1 MGVKSRMSNE
11 QTAYR
16 IEKLETLKSQ
26 GIAVYPDRFSTN
38 YELYEATML
47 NDGTSG
53 VRIAGRI
60 MSIRNFN
67 KLSFITISNIQ
78 GSLQLLLKKEEIGEE
93 PFDQFHTLLDIG
105 DFIGVEGRMYS
116 TKTNEKT
123 LRIESYVFL
132 GKALRTLPEKW
143 HGLSNVELR
152 YRQRYLDLMMTKDTQ
167 SRLLARTK
175 MVRAIRRFFE
185 DQDFLEVETPV
196 LQHTSSGAL
205 AKPFRTY
212 HNSLDTELNLRIAPE
227 TYLKRLIVG
236 GFTKVFEFAKCFR
249 NEGISPQ
256 HLQEFTMV
264 EGYAAYWNY
273 EDTMKLMRDM
283 VLFVLDQVFHT
294 TTITIQGQTINFSL
308 EWDIVSFRDLILKDT
323 GIDIDLYPYVK
334 DLYQETVRKN
344 INLEHSDIESLGRGN
359 FIDLLYKKMC
369 RPQLVK
375 PTFLV
380 KHPIDLSPLARAN
393 DQNPAL
399 TDRFQ
404 LVMNGAE
411 IINAYSELVDPLE
424 QRRRL
429 EAQALLKNNGDLE
442 AMEMD
447 EDYLIAMEYGM
458 PPISGWGFGIERLL
472 MVLTDSDT
480 IKDCV
485 LFPLTKKL

>member
-1 MGVKSRMSNE
+1 MSNE
-11 QTAYR
+11 QTALR
-16 IEKLETLKSQ
+16 IEKMETLRSQ
-26 GIAVYPDRFSTN
+26 GVQVYPDKFSIN
-38 YELYEATML
+38 YDLNEASLLY
-47 NDGTSG
+47 DGTFG
-53 VRIAGRI
+53 VRVAGRI
-60 MSIRNFN
+60 MSIRNFS
-67 KLSFITISNIQ
+67 KFSFITLSNIQ
-78 GSLQLLLKKEEIGEE
+78 GTLQLLLKKEEVDEVL
-93 PFDQFHTLLDIG
+93 FNQFHNLLDIG
-105 DFIGVEGRMYS
+105 DFIGVEGSMYT

-123 LRIESYVFL
+123 LRIESFVFL

-143 HGLSNVELR
+143 HGLTNVELR

-185 DQDFLEVETPV
+185 DQDFLEVETPI
-196 LQHTSSGAL
+196 LQHTSSGAI
-205 AKPFRTY
+205 AKPFSTY
-212 HNSLDTELNLRIAPE
+212 HNSLSTELNLRIAPE

-236 GFTKVFEFAKCFR
+236 GFTKVFEFAKSFR
-249 NEGISPQ
+249 NEGTSPQ

-283 VLFVLDQVFHT
+283 ILNVLEQTFNT
-294 TTITIQGQTINFSL
+294 TTITLQGQTIDFSQ
-308 EWDIVSFRDLILKDT
+308 EWNIVSFRDLIIKDT
-323 GIDIDLYPYVK
+323 GIDIDLYPDVE
-334 DLYQETVRKN
+334 DLYQETMRRN
-344 INLEHSDIESLGRGN
+344 IDLEHLEIESLGRGN

-369 RPQLVK
+369 RPQLIK
-375 PTFLV
+375 PTYLIE
-380 KHPIDLSPLARAN
+380 HPIDLSPLARAN
-393 DQNPAL
+393 DDNPTL

-404 LVMNGAE
+404 LVVNGSE
-411 IINAYSELVDPLE
+411 IVNAYSELVDPIE

-429 EAQALLKNNGDLE
+429 ENQALLKSNGDSE

-447 EDYLIAMEYGM
+447 EDYLTAMEYGM

>member
-1 MGVKSRMSNE
+1 MSNE
-11 QTAYR
+11 QTTQR
-16 IEKLETLKSQ
+16 IEKLERLRNQ
-26 GIAVYPDRFSTN
+26 GIQVYPEKFSIN
-38 YELYEATML
+38 YELHEASML
-47 NDGTSG
+47 NDGTFG
-53 VRIAGRI
+53 VRVAGRI
-60 MSIRNFN
+60 TSIRNFS
-67 KLSFITISNIQ
+67 KLSFITLSNIQ
-78 GSLQLLLKKEEIGEE
+78 GTLQLLLKKEEIGEE
-93 PFDQFHTLLDIG
+93 SFNQFHHFLDIG
-105 DFIGVEGRMYS
+105 DFIGAEGRMYT

-123 LRIESYVFL
+123 LRLESYVFL

-143 HGLSNVELR
+143 HGINNVELR
-152 YRQRYLDLMMTKDTQ
+152 YRQRYLDLIMTKDTQ
-167 SRLLARTK
+167 NRLLVRTK

-196 LQHTSSGAL
+196 LQHTSSGAI
-205 AKPFRTY
+205 AKPFSTY
-212 HNSLDTELNLRIAPE
+212 HNSLNTELNLRIAPE

-236 GFTKVFEFAKCFR
+236 GFTKVFEIAKCFR

-273 EDTMKLMRDM
+273 EDTMELMREM
-283 VLFVLDQVFHT
+283 ILYVLEQTFN
-294 TTITIQGQTINFSL
+294 TTIITMQGQTIDFSL
-308 EWDIVSFRDLILKDT
+308 EWEIVSFRDLILKDT
-323 GIDIDLYPYVK
+323 GIDIDLFPDVK
-334 DLYQETVRKN
+334 DLYQETKRKN
-344 INLEHSDIESLGRGN
+344 INLEYSDISSLGRGN

-393 DQNPAL
+393 DDNPTL

-404 LVMNGAE
+404 LVVNGAE
-411 IINAYSELVDPLE
+411 IINAYSELVDPIE

-458 PPISGWGFGIERLL
+458 PPVSGWGFGIERLL
-472 MVLTDSDT
+472 MVLTDCDT

>member
-1 MGVKSRMSNE
+1 MSNE
-11 QTAYR
+11 QTALK
-16 IEKLETLKSQ
+16 IEKLQSLRSQ
-26 GIAVYPDRFSTN
+26 GISVYPERYSTN
-38 YELYEATML
+38 YDLYEASL
-47 NDGTSG
+47 LEDGTSE
-53 VRIAGRI
+53 VRVAGRI
-60 MSIRNFN
+60 MSIRNFS

-78 GSLQLLLKKEEIGEE
+78 GSLQLLLKKDEIGEE
-93 PFDQFHTLLDIG
+93 LFKQFHDLLDIG
-105 DFIGVEGRMYS
+105 DFIGVEGSMYT
-116 TKTNEKT
+116 TKTDEKT
-123 LRIESYVFL
+123 LRIESYEFL

-143 HGLSNVELR
+143 HGLSNIELR
-152 YRQRYLDLMMTKDTQ
+152 YRQRYLDLIMTKDTQ
-167 SRLLARTK
+167 NRLLARTK

-185 DQDFLEVETPV
+185 NHEFLEVETPV

-236 GFTKVFEFAKCFR
+236 GFTKVFEFARCFR

-283 VLFVLDQVFHT
+283 VLFVLTQTFNT
-294 TTITIQGQTINFSL
+294 TTITMQNQTIDFS
-308 EWDIVSFRDLILKDT
+308 EDWDIVSFRDLILRDT
-323 GIDIDLYPYVK
+323 GIDIDLYPDVK
-334 DLYQETVRKN
+334 DLYQETLSKN
-344 INLEHSDIESLGRGN
+344 INLEHAAIESLGRGN

-375 PTFLV
+375 PTFLI

-393 DQNPAL
+393 DQDPAI
-399 TDRFQ
+399 TERFQ
-404 LVMNGAE
+404 LVVNGAE

-424 QRRRL
+424 QRKRL

-447 EDYLIAMEYGM
+447 EDYLTAMEYGM

-485 LFPLTKKL
+485 LFPLTKKI

>member
-1 MGVKSRMSNE
+1 MSNE
-11 QTAYR
+11 QTILR
-16 IEKLETLKSQ
+16 LEKLEMLRSQ
-26 GIAVYPDRFSTN
+26 GIPVHPERFSTN
-38 YELYEATML
+38 YELSEASRL
-47 NDGTSG
+47 EDGTTS
-53 VRIAGRI
+53 VRVAGRI
-60 MSIRNFN
+60 MGIRKFS
-67 KLSFITISNIQ
+67 KFIFMTISDIE
-78 GSLQLLLKKEEIGEE
+78 GSLQLLLNKEEGGEVS
-93 PFDQFHTLLDIG
+93 FDQFLKFMDIG
-105 DFIGVEGRMYS
+105 DFIGVEGHMYT

-123 LRIESYVFL
+123 LRIHSYVFL

-143 HGLSNVELR
+143 HGLSSIETR
-152 YRQRYLDLMMTKDTQ
+152 YRQRYLDLMMTKETQ
-167 SRLLARTK
+167 IRLLARTK

-185 DQDFLEVETPV
+185 DQHFLEVETPV
-196 LQHTSSGAL
+196 LHHTSSGAI
-205 AKPFRTY
+205 AKPFKTY

-236 GFTKVFEFAKCFR
+236 GFTKIFEFARCFR

-273 EDTMKLMRDM
+273 IDTMQLMRDM
-283 VLFVLDQVFHT
+283 VLYILEQTFNSTTMMIKDQM
-294 TTITIQGQTINFSL
+294 IDFSL
-308 EWDIVSFRDLILKDT
+308 EWDTISFRDLILRDT
-323 GIDIDLYPYVK
+323 GIDIDLYPDVK
-334 DLYQETVRKN
+334 DLIQETKRKN
-344 INLEHSDIESLGRGN
+344 IEFDHVDIESLGRGN
-359 FIDLLYKKMC
+359 FIDYLYKKMC

-380 KHPIDLSPLARAN
+380 EHPIDLSPLARAN
-393 DQNPAL
+393 DKNPML

-404 LVMNGAE
+404 LVVNGAE

-429 EAQALLKNNGDLE
+429 EAQANLKSNGDLE

-447 EDYLIAMEYGM
+447 EDYLTAMEYGM

-485 LFPLTKKL
+485 LFPLTKKV